1 MARTISEIQAY
12 ITNVYVA
19 EMAAAG
25 YQVVPAAWSKVN
37 IQRLLIYVVAVC
49 TWSLEVIFDVHRANT
64 ESDIKALK
72 PPTKEW
78 YANKALAFQYGFPI
92 ASETDVFDNT
102 GYTDEQITA
111 SQVVKYAAVVRQ
123 LNAYGRVVL
132 KLKLAGYDG
141 SDLVRLS
148 TEEIAAI
155 NAYFSRIEAA
165 GDNLVISSEA
175 PDKLRMKWRIRYDP
189 LILDGNGNRLDGQG
203 SDVIRTAIKSFL
215 VDGMKF
221 SGIYALTY
229 HIDHVQK
236 IEGVVIPEV
245 LECAASYGNVPF
257 AAISQLYEPDA
268 GWLRFN
274 AETDLIIEYIPQ
286 SAIQ

>member
-1 MARTISEIQAY
+1 MARTINEIQAY
-12 ITNVYVA
+12 ITNVYVT

-37 IQRLLIYVVAVC
+37 IQRLLIYIVAVC
-49 TWSLEVIFDVHRANT
+49 TWSLEVIFDVHRSDT
-64 ESDIKALK
+64 ENDIKALK

-92 ASETDVFDNT
+92 RPETDVFDNT
-102 GYTDEQITA
+102 GYTDEQIET
-111 SQVVKYAAVVRQ
+111 SKVVKYAAVVRQ
-123 LNAYGRVVL
+123 LNAYGRIVL

-141 SDLVRLS
+141 EDLARLS
-148 TEEIAAI
+148 EEEIAAI

-165 GDNLVISSEA
+165 GDNLVISSEV

-203 SDVIRTAIKSFL
+203 SDVVRTAIKSFL

-221 SGIYALTY
+221 SGVYALTY

-236 IEGVVIPEV
+236 VEGIIIPEV

-257 AAISQLYEPDA
+257 SAISQLYEPDA
-268 GWLRFN
+268 GWLRFD
-274 AETDLIIEYIPQ
+274 AETDLIIEYLPQ

>member
-1 MARTISEIQAY
+1 MARTINEIQAY
-12 ITNVYVA
+12 ITNVYVT

-37 IQRLLIYVVAVC
+37 IQRLLIYIVAVC
-49 TWSLEVIFDVHRANT
+49 TWSLEVIFDVHRSDT
-64 ESDIKALK
+64 ENDIKALK

-78 YANKALAFQYGFPI
+78 YANKALAFQYGFSIRP
-92 ASETDVFDNT
+92 ETDVFDNT
-102 GYTDEQITA
+102 GYTDEQIEA
-111 SQVVKYAAVVRQ
+111 SKVVKYAAVVRQ
-123 LNAYGRVVL
+123 LNAYGRIVL

-141 SDLVRLS
+141 EDLARLS
-148 TEEIAAI
+148 EEEIAAI

-165 GDNLVISSEA
+165 GDNLVISSEV

-203 SDVIRTAIKSFL
+203 SDVVRTAIKSFL

-221 SGIYALTY
+221 SGVYALTY

-236 IEGVVIPEV
+236 VEGIIIPEV

-257 AAISQLYEPDA
+257 LAISQLYEPDA
-268 GWLRFN
+268 GWLRFD
-274 AETDLIIEYIPQ
+274 AETDLIIEYLPQ